1 MFEGLFQP
9 MHLLLIFF
17 IALLLLFGP
26 KLLALGKGAGE
37 SIRVLKKDGTSGND
51 AVYPRTLAS
60 LFGVESNEVVW
71 QRVFLLLFATWAA
84 FNLPYI
90 ASSAPANLLRTFSY
104 PAALILAGLIAC
116 RMSQK
121 PTLTAL
127 LAALLYALLCSIPRL
142 LHPPAYAASQ
152 LPLLLEGTYTFV
164 WSFLW
169 LRFLSFGMLRVHRFW
184 LALGL
189 ATATAFVLGDLA
201 EPFILNSHLD
211 LGQALASFDA
221 QRLTTEFIH
230 DLESAAVFAAVLF
243 GGFRV
248 FVHS

>member
-9 MHLLLIFF
+9 VHLLLIFL
-17 IALLLLFGP
+17 IALLMLFGP
-26 KLLALGKGAGE
+26 KLLALGRVAGE
-37 SIRVLKKDGTSGND
+37 GIGVLRRDRMGGND
-51 AVYPRTLAS
+51 VVYPRTLAS
-60 LFGVESNEVVW
+60 LFGIESSQVVW

-90 ASSAPANLLRTFSY
+90 ANAPAGLLGSFSY
-104 PAALILAGLIAC
+104 PAALVLAGLIAC
-116 RMSQK
+116 RIAQK
-121 PTLTAL
+121 PTQTAF

-152 LPLLLEGTYTFV
+152 LAFFLEGTYTFV

-169 LRFLSFGMLRVHRFW
+169 LRFLGLGMLHVHRFW

-189 ATATAFVLGDLA
+189 ATATAFILGDLA
-201 EPFILNSHLD
+201 APFILSSR
-211 LGQALASFDA
+211 LGPGQVLASFDA
-221 QRLTTEFIH
+221 QRLTTVFLH

-243 GGFRV
+243 GGFR
-248 FVHS
+248 FFAYE

>member
-9 MHLLLIFF
+9 
-17 IALLLLFGP
+17 
-26 KLLALGKGAGE
+26 
-37 SIRVLKKDGTSGND
+37 GND

-60 LFGVESNEVVW
+60 LFGIESDDVVW

-84 FNLPYI
+84 FYLPYI
-90 ASSAPANLLRTFSY
+90 ASSAPANLLKTFSY
-104 PAALILAGLIAC
+104 PAALMLAGLIAC
-116 RMSQK
+116 RMARK
-121 PTLTAL
+121 PTLTAF

-152 LPLLLEGTYTFV
+152 SAVFLEGTYTFV

-169 LRFLSFGMLRVHRFW
+169 LRFLSFGMLHIHRFW

-189 ATATAFVLGDLA
+189 ATATAFILGDLA
-201 EPFILNSHLD
+201 APFILNLRID
-211 LGQALASFDA
+211 PDQVLASFDA

-248 FVHS
+248 FAHS